1 MSCWLWLCCCTRT
14 RFGGSSLTTPNRSEH
29 IVLWVVEVADYDSH
43 HVYLKNIAT
52 QTWLTGRPGQTATM
66 TPHKD
71 EVNGRFELIVQ
82 VPLAARWVC
91 SHQLVPLTR
100 DVLPRVQGGHAVVAA
115 SAGDDAARKASEAAA
130 AAAVLAR
137 KQAAAAAEAA
147 SQMAKKLKF
156 W

>member
-1 MSCWLWLCCCTRT
+1 VCLLSVSASALYLYLSLSLCACAFDGLLAVAVAACT

-29 IVLWVVEVADYDSH
+29 IVLWIVEVADYDSH

-91 SHQLVPLTR
+91 SHQ
-100 DVLPRVQGGHAVVAA
+100 
-115 SAGDDAARKASEAAA
+115 
-130 AAAVLAR
+130 
-137 KQAAAAAEAA
+137 
-147 SQMAKKLKF
+147 
-156 W
+156 

>member
-1 MSCWLWLCCCTRT
+1 M
-14 RFGGSSLTTPNRSEH
+14 
-29 IVLWVVEVADYDSH
+29 VEVADYDSH

-71 EVNGRFELIVQ
+71 EVNGRFELI
-82 VPLAARWVC
+82 
-91 SHQLVPLTR
+91 
-100 DVLPRVQGGHAVVAA
+100 VQGGHAVVAA